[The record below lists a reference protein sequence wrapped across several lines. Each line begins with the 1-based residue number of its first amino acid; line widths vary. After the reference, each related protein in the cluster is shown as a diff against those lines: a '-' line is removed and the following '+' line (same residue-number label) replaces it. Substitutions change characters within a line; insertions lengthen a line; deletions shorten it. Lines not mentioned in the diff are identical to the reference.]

1 MGKRR
6 LAYAVHL
13 DHPGTGDH
21 LVLLPDHIPP
31 RELATLIANPD
42 AWQPTEE
49 EDDQDEETD
58 EDEPEAKPARARK
71 PRTDDTE

>member
-13 DHPGTGDH
+13 DHPGTGEH

-31 RELATLIANPD
+31 RELAALITNPD
-42 AWQPTEE
+42 AWQPS
-49 EDDQDEETD
+49 EDDEDDPDDQGDE
-58 EDEPEAKPARARK
+58 EPEAKTTRARK
-71 PRTDDTE
+71 ASADTE